1 MIVQITITRNELFL
15 LKEMLP
21 IWKKYSDGFVFY
33 VDNSTDGTYEF
44 LEENKEKYNILS
56 ILKITRKDELLI
68 ETDMRQLLF
77 DEGFKF
83 SKKIICLDTDEYL
96 DGNMSKEEL
105 NYILDNNQD
114 TIFHLNWIQYVD
126 KNKIRIDGPWLN
138 NHKDRIGSYESR
150 AIFASIQSHSTHL
163 PFTANHLFFQQDDLF
178 ISHLQWLD
186 KKTVAIKQY
195 FWKITDYVNNLKY
208 NVDIVESSAYD
219 ASVNNFEWKITN
231 FNFDLKVDE
240 NIYSKLEE
248 KNNYKLQFIKE
259 QTQKYNIPNLGDWG
273 MNIYEK

>member
-33 VDNSTDGTYEF
+33 VDESTDGTYEF
-44 LEENKEKYNILS
+44 LQENKEKYNILS
-56 ILKITRKDELLI
+56 ILNINRKDELLL

-77 DEGFKF
+77 DEAFKF

-96 DGNMSKEEL
+96 DGNASKEDL
-105 NYILDNNQD
+105 NYILDNNKD
-114 TIFHLNWIQYVD
+114 TIFHLNWIQYVN

-138 NHKDRIGSYESR
+138 NYKDRIGSYKEKVNFIP
-150 AIFASIQSHSTHL
+150 AQSHSTHL
-163 PFTANHLFFQQDDLF
+163 PFTNNHVGINQKDLF
-178 ISHLQWLD
+178 IAHLQWID
-186 KKTVAIKQY
+186 KKTVATKQY

-208 NVDIVESSAYD
+208 NIDILGSLAYD
-219 ASVNNFEWKITN
+219 ASVNNFEWEITD
-231 FNFDLKVDE
+231 FDFDLKINED
-240 NIYSKLEE
+240 IYSELEE

-273 MNIYEK
+273 MNIYGN